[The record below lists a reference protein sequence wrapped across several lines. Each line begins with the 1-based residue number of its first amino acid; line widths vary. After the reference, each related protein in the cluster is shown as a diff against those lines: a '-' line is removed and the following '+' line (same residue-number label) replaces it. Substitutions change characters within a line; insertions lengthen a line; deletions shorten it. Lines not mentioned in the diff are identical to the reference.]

1 MYPGSKSIMTKYEWE
16 RELKN
21 NLKRVPEAE
30 VARILD
36 YYNEL
41 FADKAEEG
49 LGEKEIIRRF
59 GNPFDVAYKIL
70 YDYRGGAGSYDEA
83 SQQPYDADPSPASE
97 STPGRSAP
105 SYADAHRPPAYA
117 PPPQVSA
124 AYQPPAPTYPAP
136 APRPQKI
143 HSGRGVVIA
152 AKAIFFLPYFIVMI
166 VMWSLVVSFFAAGF
180 GSAVGGI
187 FYAFFGLSLL
197 GYSAGAAA
205 ATSGAGIAAF
215 GVGCLMSVG
224 AYLFFKTAIKLTQKY
239 FYMGKH
245 KTASVQ

>member
-1 MYPGSKSIMTKYEWE
+1 MTKYEWE

-30 VARILD
+30 VGRILD

-49 LGEKEIIRRF
+49 LSEKEIIRKF

-70 YDYRGGAGSYDEA
+70 YDYRGGTGSNEEA
-83 SQQPYDADPSPASE
+83 SQPPYGA
-97 STPGRSAP
+97 SAP
-105 SYADAHRPPAYA
+105 FLEDAAPLESPYANPAAPPAYA
-117 PPPQVSA
+117 PSPSVSA
-124 AYQPPAPTYPAP
+124 AYPPPAPRTAAAYAPPTPVVPDSAP
-136 APRPQKI
+136 AKTRK
-143 HSGRGVVIA
+143 GRGGVIA
-152 AKAIFFLPYFIVMI
+152 AKIIFFLPYAIIMI

-180 GSAVGGI
+180 GSVVGGV
-187 FYAFFGLSLL
+187 FYAFFSLSLL
-197 GYSAGAAA
+197 DYSIGASA
-205 ATSGAGIAAF
+205 ATCGAGIAAF

-224 AYLFFKTAIKLTQKY
+224 AYLFFKTAKKLTQKY

-245 KTASVQ
+245 RR